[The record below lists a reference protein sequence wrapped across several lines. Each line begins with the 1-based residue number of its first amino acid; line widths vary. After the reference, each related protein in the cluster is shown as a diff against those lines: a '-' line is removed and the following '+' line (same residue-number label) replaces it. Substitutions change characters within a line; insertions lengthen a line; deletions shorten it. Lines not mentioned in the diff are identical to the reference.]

1 MVQEQMTEDIR
12 PKKSRQNNRSEVTRV
27 DCYYSWGKTYSGRN
41 FIRGPFNTET
51 EAWDL
56 LNSAIDL
63 DQSYSRVVPIKTI
76 SLAEATRII
85 KSMDV
90 EETKSFEQGLRR
102 ARHQL

>member
-12 PKKSRQNNRSEVTRV
+12 PRAKRQNNSETIRM
-27 DCYYSWGKTYSGRN
+27 DLYYSWGKTFNGRN

-63 DQSYSRVVPIKTI
+63 DNSYSRVVPIKTI